1 MGGESDNRNLI
12 LAAVLSMAVVFAW
25 QVFVVPPAPPPA
37 QPGAVEGQ
45 TTPPAATTG
54 TQGTTTAPA
63 TGVTV
68 PLAETRDEALT
79 ASARLPIDTHALAG
93 TIALAGGRFDDLHL
107 SLYKETIEPDADTVV
122 LLNPAGGPHPY
133 FVDFGWRRT
142 IDNDPGPLPGP
153 TTAWTFESGDKLT
166 EATPVV
172 LRWEN
177 GQGLVFRRK
186 IEIDDRYMFTVTQ
199 SVENTT
205 ASAVM
210 LAPYGAI
217 ARQGEPKGA
226 GFYILHE
233 GALGMFDGE
242 LSEVK
247 YDAMRDMPVIADE
260 RGPAEIRSIKEN
272 GWLGFTD
279 KYWMTTLAP
288 QPGQPFEAV
297 YRVVQQGDIEEFRT
311 EARLPVVTIA
321 PGTRAESVT
330 NLFAGAKEVATI
342 RRYQAERH
350 IDRFEDAIDWGWF
363 YFLTK
368 PIFSLLAFIHGL
380 LGNMGFS
387 IIVLTFLVKAV
398 LFPLAYKSY
407 VAMSKM
413 KKLQPE
419 MEKIKERVGDDRQKM
434 QQEMM
439 ALYKQEKVN
448 PAAGCLPI
456 LIQIPIFFSLYKVLF
471 VTIEMRHAPFIGWI
485 RDLSAPDPTS
495 VLNLFGLL
503 PYEIPAILAPLSIGV
518 YPIIMGITMWLMQ
531 KLNPTPTDPTQK
543 MIFAWMPWVFMFML
557 GGFASGLVI
566 YWCANN
572 ILSFSQQYLI
582 MRSQGIDVDLLGNIK
597 SGFQRKR
604 GARTEA
610 KAAAHEAA
618 KSADAGKPSDP
629 SKAGVDGKVN
639 RGKKRRKGGAAETS
653 AADTSPGTS
662 PDTTKGKAR
671 GESGPDDGATG
682 GSDAPNTPGG
692 GTGGGVGRGS
702 A

>member
-25 QVFVVPPAPPPA
+25 QVFVVPPPPPPA
-37 QPGAVEGQ
+37 EVPAAKEHAAPPVATGTAAAPAPGA
-45 TTPPAATTG
+45 A
-54 TQGTTTAPA
+54 
-63 TGVTV
+63 V
-68 PLAETRDEALT
+68 PVAETRNDALA
-79 ASARLPIDTHALAG
+79 ASVRLPISTHALEG
-93 TIALAGGRFDDLHL
+93 TIALTGGRFDDLHL
-107 SLYKETIEPDADTVV
+107 SLYRETIEPDSDTVI
-122 LLNPAGGPHPY
+122 LLNPAGGPTPY
-133 FVDFGWRRT
+133 FIDFGWRRT
-142 IDNDPGPLPGP
+142 VDSDPGPLPGP
-153 TTAWTFESGDKLT
+153 GTAWTVETGDRLT
-166 EATPVV
+166 QTTPVV
-172 LRWEN
+172 LRWDN

-186 IEIDDRYMFTVTQ
+186 IEVDDRYMYTVTQ

-205 ASAVM
+205 GVPIT

-217 ARQGEPKGA
+217 ARQGEPQGA

-233 GALGMFDGE
+233 GAIGMFDGE

-247 YDAMRDMPVIADE
+247 YKTMRDMAVVADE
-260 RGPAEIRSIKEN
+260 RGPAETHNVTEN

-279 KYWMTTLAP
+279 KFWMTILAP
-288 QPGQPFEAV
+288 QPGQAFEAV
-297 YRVVQQGDIEEFRT
+297 YRVLQLGGIEEFRT
-311 EARLPVVTIA
+311 EARLPVTTIA
-321 PGTRAESVT
+321 PGGRAENVT

-342 RRYQAERH
+342 RRYQEERN

-368 PIFSLLAFIHGL
+368 PIFHLLAFIHGL

-387 IIVLTFLVKAV
+387 IIVLTFLVKAA

-419 MEKIKERVGDDRQKM
+419 MEKIKERVGEDRQKM

-439 ALYKQEKVN
+439 ALYKKEKVN

-495 VLNLFGLL
+495 WMNLFGLL
-503 PYEIPAILAPLSIGV
+503 PYEIPAFLAVFSIGV
-518 YPIIMGITMWLMQ
+518 YPIVMGVTMWLMQ
-531 KLNPTPTDPTQK
+531 KLNPAPTDPTQQ

-557 GGFASGLVI
+557 GSFASGLVI

-572 ILSFSQQYLI
+572 ILSFSQQYII
-582 MRSQGIDVDLLGNIK
+582 MRSQGIDVDLFGNIR

-604 GARTEA
+604 GAKTEA
-610 KAAAHEAA
+610 RAATHDGKAHPKQDGAEDA
-618 KSADAGKPSDP
+618 KGN
-629 SKAGVDGKVN
+629 AGVSKP
-639 RGKKRRKGGAAETS
+639 RRKPGA
-653 AADTSPGTS
+653 
-662 PDTTKGKAR
+662 
-671 GESGPDDGATG
+671 
-682 GSDAPNTPGG
+682 
-692 GTGGGVGRGS
+692 
-702 A
+702 

>member
-25 QVFVVPPAPPPA
+25 QVFVVPAPKPPA
-37 QPGAVEGQ
+37 KPTAVEGQ
-45 TTPPAATTG
+45 ATPPAATTA
-54 TQGTTTAPA
+54 TTAGTTATPAPGTTA
-63 TGVTV
+63 TV
-68 PLAETRDEALT
+68 VGTRDEALT
-79 ASARLPIDTHALAG
+79 ASTRLPIATGALTG
-93 TIALAGGRFDDLHL
+93 SIALTGGRLDDLHL
-107 SLYKETIEPDADTVV
+107 SLYRETIEPDSPTVI

-133 FVDFGWRRT
+133 FIDYGWRRT
-142 IDNDPGPLPGP
+142 VDSDPGPLPGP
-153 TTAWTFESGDKLT
+153 ATLWTIESGDKLT
-166 EATPVV
+166 EKAPVV
-172 LRWEN
+172 LRWDN

-199 SVENTT
+199 SVENQTG
-205 ASAVM
+205 AAVK

-233 GALGMFDGE
+233 GAVGMFDGE

-247 YDAMRDMPVIADE
+247 YKAMRDLEVVAEE
-260 RGPAEIRSIKEN
+260 RGPAKVTEVTKN

-279 KYWMTTLAP
+279 KFWLTTLAP
-288 QPGQPFEAV
+288 NPGDPFQAV
-297 YRVVQQGDIEEFRT
+297 YRVVKTGDLEEFRT
-311 EARLPVVTIA
+311 EARLPVLTIA
-321 PGTRAESVT
+321 PGAKAESMT

-368 PIFSLLAFIHGL
+368 PIFSMLEFIHGL
-380 LGNMGFS
+380 LGNMGAS
-387 IIVLTFLVKAV
+387 IIVLTFIVKAT

-434 QQEMM
+434 QQEIM

-456 LIQIPIFFSLYKVLF
+456 LLQIPIFFSLYKVLF
-471 VTIEMRHAPFIGWI
+471 VTIEMRHAPFFGWI
-485 RDLSAPDPTS
+485 HDLSAPDPTS
-495 VLNLFGLL
+495 WINLFGLL
-503 PYEIPAILAPLSIGV
+503 PYEIPAMLAPLSIGV
-518 YPIIMGITMWLMQ
+518 YPILMGITMWLMQ

-543 MIFAWMPWVFMFML
+543 MIFTWMPWVFMFML
-557 GGFASGLVI
+557 GRFASGLVI

-572 ILSFSQQYLI
+572 TLSFIQQYTI
-582 MRSQGIDVDLLGNIK
+582 MRSQGTNVDLLGNIK
-597 SGFQRKR
+597 SGFKRKR
-604 GARTEA
+604 GAKTEA
-610 KAAAHEAA
+610 KAAAHEAKAHA
-618 KSADAGKPSDP
+618 KDTASDAAKDASAP
-629 SKAGVDGKVN
+629 SKP
-639 RGKKRRKGGAAETS
+639 RRKGGA
-653 AADTSPGTS
+653 
-662 PDTTKGKAR
+662 
-671 GESGPDDGATG
+671 
-682 GSDAPNTPGG
+682 
-692 GTGGGVGRGS
+692 
-702 A
+702 